1 MSDPG
6 VQAVRIGIP
15 LIGYTKYT
23 EPLPGILYRTKKR
36 LLSLIN
42 LNIIEF
48 IHKNY
53 IFQNHISINT
63 FKSLDIKD

>member
-23 EPLPGILYRTKKR
+23 EPLPGILYRTKKT
-36 LLSLIN
+36 
-42 LNIIEF
+42 IITNKF
-48 IHKNY
+48 KYYRIHTQKL
-53 IFQNHISINT
+53 HIPKPYQYKHI
-63 FKSLDIKD
+63 